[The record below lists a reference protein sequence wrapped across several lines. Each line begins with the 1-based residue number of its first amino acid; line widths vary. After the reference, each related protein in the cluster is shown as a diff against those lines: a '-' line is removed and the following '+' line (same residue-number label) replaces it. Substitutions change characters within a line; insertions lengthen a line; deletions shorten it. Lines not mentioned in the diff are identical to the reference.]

1 MFASFKKINR
11 EYLIYGIIIIVFALS
26 MTFITEMFL
35 LYMMIALVWSYL
47 VILRKKVTIGIGDA
61 LIFMAMLAYMW
72 TWTYEFWEGV
82 AFALKIT
89 SVYQVGKYLS
99 EPEFYGSGDAEHS
112 LGSNT
117 GKFAFVVILI
127 LASVL
132 LSLGLLNYSYI
143 LLHPEVMPTAS
154 WPSWLNPEIVDLK
167 THYEFYLIIWGS
179 LLTFWLILFK
189 QTKTAGAIVGAMISL
204 FSVILGVYGLGRLT
218 FGCTVGTMALVLA
231 LVLIDNKAYKNRW
244 IWIVVGIFTLVA
256 VALHMGIQFNVVG
269 MGDLYADSN
278 WSRGGGILHNV
289 RFTIFRKAIL
299 LIIEHPFGHYD
310 DLIWQWY
317 YAAHNSWLDIALRG
331 GVISFILMV
340 CFTVSN
346 IVSMFMVWVKDKS
359 VYRYALICAFIGM
372 TLYNCF
378 ETPVTFNSATY
389 MCWSVEVFL
398 GGLVNG
404 RSESLLGK
412 RGLTLR
418 LEDSV

>member
-1 MFASFKKINR
+1 MFAPLKKNNR
-11 EYLIYGIIIIVFALS
+11 ECLIYVIIIVAFALS

-35 LYMMIALVWSYL
+35 MYMMVALIWSYL

-61 LIFMAMLAYMW
+61 LIFMAMLSYMW
-72 TWTYEFWEGV
+72 IWTYDFWNGV

-117 GKFAFVVILI
+117 GKFVFVVILI

-143 LLHPEVMPTAS
+143 LAHPNVIQTLM
-154 WPSWLNPEIVDLK
+154 WPSWINPEIVDLK

-189 QTKTAGAIVGAMISL
+189 QNKKVSAIVGAIISL
-204 FSVILGVYGLGRLT
+204 FSVIVSVYGMGRLT
-218 FGCTVGTMALVLA
+218 FGCTVGTMALVFV
-231 LVLIDNKAYKNRW
+231 LVMIDNKGYQSRW

-256 VALHMGIQFNVVG
+256 VALYIGIQFNVAG

-289 RFTIFRKAIL
+289 RFTIFKNAIL

-331 GVISFILMV
+331 GVISFIL
-340 CFTVSN
+340 
-346 IVSMFMVWVKDKS
+346 S
-359 VYRYALICAFIGM
+359 V
-372 TLYNCF
+372 
-378 ETPVTFNSATY
+378 
-389 MCWSVEVFL
+389 
-398 GGLVNG
+398 
-404 RSESLLGK
+404 
-412 RGLTLR
+412 
-418 LEDSV
+418 